1 MPLGAVETLHLS
13 DNKFVGTIPSF
24 MFTRT
29 TRLVELNMANNKL
42 NSTLPSSL
50 GNLRDLSESM
60 NFVVIVHAD
69 FTLTVDVFL
78 KNSAHSPRIT

>member
-1 MPLGAVETLHLS
+1 MCRSLTQIGAKEKLHLS
-13 DNKFVGTIPSF
+13 DNKFVGTIPSL

-29 TRLVELNMANNKL
+29 TRLRELNVANNKL

-60 NFVVIVHAD
+60 NFVAIVRAYFD
-69 FTLTVDVFL
+69 TDG
-78 KNSAHSPRIT
+78 